1 MLKNA
6 LVRKCQQQMS
16 SEVAV
21 SKDFSER
28 VIAIYNVC
36 LTALLT
42 NMELILK
49 IKFPFSLKLNG

>member
-1 MLKNA
+1 
-6 LVRKCQQQMS
+6 MS

-49 IKFPFSLKLNG
+49 IKFPISLKLNG